1 MPLPAV
7 LVAPLTLRLLQLGAA
22 VAIGAVLAARRGP
35 ERVDMATED
44 ALDRLP
50 EGGDLRLDP
59 ANGRADAEARL
70 RRTVRFG
77 RAGVEIE
84 AAGLA
89 RLRVRRTR

>member
-7 LVAPLTLRLLQLGAA
+7 FVAPLTLRLLQLGAA
-22 VAIGAVLAARRGP
+22 VAVGAILAARRGP

-59 ANGRADAEARL
+59 ANGRADADARL
-70 RRTVRFG
+70 RRTVRLG